1 MLNCL
6 DWIIQRFIHT
16 LTVNHDNNVL
26 FEPLAIS
33 VPQPPFIHG
42 VWSKRTTLDP
52 LSSSGRSCISQIMDI
67 WMNSSSFTGK
77 SASFVLS
84 YVAKASSL
92 HSFILALQVSLPS
105 PSQLLLFNHL
115 RTKAEG
121 WGLMGTSTVNLW
133 CLPFDSVS
141 SSLLFS
147 TVEQ

>member
-16 LTVNHDNNVL
+16 LAVNHDNNVL
-26 FEPLAIS
+26 FEPVDIS
-33 VPQPPFIHG
+33 LPQPPFIQG
-42 VWSKRTTLDP
+42 VWSKRTPLDL
-52 LSSSGRSCISQIMDI
+52 LSSSSSCISQITDI
-67 WMNSSSFTGK
+67 WMKPSSFTGK

-92 HSFILALQVSLPS
+92 HSLILALQVSLPS

-115 RTKAEG
+115 RTKAGG